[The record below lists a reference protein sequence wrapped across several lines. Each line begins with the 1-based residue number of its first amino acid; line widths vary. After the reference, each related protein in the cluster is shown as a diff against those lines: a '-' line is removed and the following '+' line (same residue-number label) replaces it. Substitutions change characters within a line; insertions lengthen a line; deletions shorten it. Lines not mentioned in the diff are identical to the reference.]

1 MPRKG
6 SKRELK
12 WSIFQRGRSMK
23 ADELT
28 GSIWPEPEED
38 RHTVFKNLRAQFP
51 VLSRE
56 VYGKRLVYLDNA
68 ATTQKPLAVIEKVS
82 DYYKTGNANIHRGVH
97 FLSQEAT
104 EAYEDARTEAQH
116 FVNAA
121 ETKEIIYTRGVTEGI
136 NLVAQAF
143 GRMAIGRDDEIILS
157 RMEHHSNIVPW
168 QILCEQVGARIR
180 VLPMDDR
187 GELLLEELPKLI
199 NSRTRIISVVHVSN
213 SLGTV
218 NNVREIVRIAHE
230 NGVPVLL
237 DAAQSAPHIPLDVQD
252 LDVDFLVF
260 SGHKVYAPTGIGIL
274 YGKAGLLN
282 KMPPYQGGGEMIA
295 SVTFEKTT
303 YNKIPFKY
311 EAGTPNIAG
320 GIGLGTALEFV
331 QNIGMDEIAAYE
343 TELLDYAHRV
353 LLNIPGIRIIGT
365 APRKSGAVSFMLED
379 FHPHDVGT
387 ILDQEGIAVRTGHHC
402 TQPVMDFFKI
412 PATIR
417 ASFSFYNTFEEIDIL
432 AEGLLVA
439 RSILGSGARHH

>member
-1 MPRKG
+1 
-6 SKRELK
+6 
-12 WSIFQRGRSMK
+12 MK
-23 ADELT
+23 ANELT
-28 GSIWPEPEED
+28 GAVLPEPKN
-38 RHTVFKNLRAQFP
+38 RRRAGFKKLREQFP

-56 VYGKRLVYLDNA
+56 VYGKKLVYLDNA

-82 DYYKTGNANIHRGVH
+82 DYYMTGNANIHRGVH

-121 ETKEIIYTRGVTEGI
+121 ETKEIIFTRGATEGI

-143 GRMAIGRDDEIILS
+143 GRMAVGRGDEIILS

-168 QILCEQVGARIR
+168 QILCEQTGARIR

-187 GELLLEELPKLI
+187 GELRLEELPKMI
-199 NSRTRIISVVHVSN
+199 NSRTRIVSVVHVSN
-213 SLGTV
+213 ALGTV
-218 NNVREIVRIAHE
+218 NNVREIIKTAHLH
-230 NGVPVLL
+230 GVPVLL
-237 DAAQSAPHIPLDVQD
+237 DAAQSAPHIPIDVQD
-252 LDVDFLVF
+252 LDADFLVL

-274 YGKAGLLN
+274 FGKDELLS
-282 KMPPYQGGGEMIA
+282 KMPPYQGGGEMIG

-320 GIGLGTALEFV
+320 GIGFGAALGFIQDIGLE
-331 QNIGMDEIAAYE
+331 EISAYE
-343 TELLDYAHRV
+343 KDLLDYAHQV
-353 LLNIPGIRIIGT
+353 LLKTPGVRLIGT
-365 APRKSGAVSFMLED
+365 AKEKAGAISFMLED

-402 TQPVMDFFKI
+402 TQPIMDYFGI
-412 PATIR
+412 PATVR
-417 ASFSFYNTFEEIDIL
+417 ASFSFYNTFEEVDAL
-432 AEGLLVA
+432 AEGLHVA
-439 RSILGSGARHH
+439 RSVLGLGSGHH

>member
-1 MPRKG
+1 
-6 SKRELK
+6 
-12 WSIFQRGRSMK
+12 MK

-121 ETKEIIYTRGVTEGI
+121 ETKEIIFTRGVTEGI

-331 QNIGMDEIAAYE
+331 QNIGMYEIAAYE
-343 TELLDYAHRV
+343 TELLDYAHQV

>member
-1 MPRKG
+1 
-6 SKRELK
+6 
-12 WSIFQRGRSMK
+12 MK
-23 ADELT
+23 ADKLT
-28 GSIWPEPEED
+28 GPVRREPEKI
-38 RHTVFKNLRAQFP
+38 RHIGFKKLRAQFP
-51 VLSRE
+51 ILARE
-56 VYGKRLVYLDNA
+56 VYGKKLVYLDNA
-68 ATTQKPLAVIEKVS
+68 ATTQKPLAVIEKIS

-104 EAYEDARTEAQH
+104 EAYEEARTEAQH

-121 ETKEIIYTRGVTEGI
+121 ETKEIIFTRGVTEGI

-180 VLPMDDR
+180 VLPMDAR
-187 GELLLEELPKLI
+187 GELILEELPKLI
-199 NSRTRIISVVHVSN
+199 NTRTRIISVVHVSN

-218 NNVREIVRIAHE
+218 NNIREIVRIAHE

-252 LDVDFLVF
+252 MDVDFLVL

-274 YGKAGLLN
+274 YGKAGLLD
-282 KMPPYQGGGEMIA
+282 KMPPYQGGGEMIG

-331 QNIGMDEIAAYE
+331 QNIGMEEIAAYE
-343 TELLDYAHRV
+343 KELLDYAHQV
-353 LLNIPGIRIIGT
+353 LLNTPGIRIIGT
-365 APRKSGAVSFMLED
+365 APKKSGAVSFMLED

-432 AEGLLVA
+432 AEGLQVA
-439 RSILGSGARHH
+439 RSILGLGARHH

>member
-1 MPRKG
+1 M
-6 SKRELK
+6 
-12 WSIFQRGRSMK
+12 I
-23 ADELT
+23 ANELT
-28 GSIWPEPEED
+28 GVVRPEPKNR
-38 RHTVFKNLRAQFP
+38 RHAGFKKLREQFP

-56 VYGKRLVYLDNA
+56 VYGKKLVYLDNA

-121 ETKEIIYTRGVTEGI
+121 ETKEIIFTRGATEGI

-143 GRMAIGRDDEIILS
+143 GRMAVGRGDEIILS

-168 QILCEQVGARIR
+168 QILCEQAGARIR

-187 GELLLEELPKLI
+187 GELLLEELPKMI
-199 NSRTRIISVVHVSN
+199 NSRTRIVSVVHVSN
-213 SLGTV
+213 ALGTV
-218 NNVREIVRIAHE
+218 NNVREIIKTAHLH
-230 NGVPVLL
+230 GVPVLL
-237 DAAQSAPHIPLDVQD
+237 DAAQSAPHIPIDVQD
-252 LDVDFLVF
+252 LDADFLVL

-274 YGKAGLLN
+274 YGKDELLS
-282 KMPPYQGGGEMIA
+282 KMPPYQGGGEMIG

-320 GIGLGTALEFV
+320 GIGFGAALGFIQDIGLE
-331 QNIGMDEIAAYE
+331 EINAYE
-343 TELLDYAHRV
+343 KDLLDYAHQV
-353 LLNIPGIRIIGT
+353 LLKTPGVRLIGT
-365 APRKSGAVSFMLED
+365 AKEKAGAISFMLED

-402 TQPVMDFFKI
+402 TQPIMDYFGI
-412 PATIR
+412 PATVR
-417 ASFSFYNTFEEIDIL
+417 ASFSFYNTFEEVDAL
-432 AEGLLVA
+432 AEGLHVA
-439 RSILGSGARHH
+439 RSVLGLGSRHHRLGRQE

>member
-1 MPRKG
+1 MNAEEP
-6 SKRELK
+6 
-12 WSIFQRGRSMK
+12 
-23 ADELT
+23 T
-28 GSIWPEPEED
+28 GSVWQEPEKD
-38 RHTVFKNLRAQFP
+38 RHAEFKKLREQFP
-51 VLSRE
+51 ILSSK

-68 ATTQKPLAVIEKVS
+68 ATAQKPKVVIEKVR
-82 DYYKTGNANIHRGVH
+82 DYYETGNANIHRGVH

-104 EAYEDARTEAQH
+104 EAYEEARTEAQH

-121 ETKEIIYTRGVTEGI
+121 ETKEIIFTRGVTEGI

-180 VLPMDDR
+180 VLPMDNR

-199 NSRTRIISVVHVSN
+199 NARTRIISVVHVSN

-218 NNVREIVRIAHE
+218 NNVKEIVRIAHE

-274 YGKAGLLN
+274 YGKAGFLN
-282 KMPPYQGGGEMIA
+282 KMPPYQGGGEMIS
-295 SVTFEKTT
+295 SVTFDKTT

-311 EAGTPNIAG
+311 EAGTPNMAG

-331 QNIGMDEIAAYE
+331 QDIGMDEIAAYE
-343 TELLDYAHRV
+343 NEILDYAHQV
-353 LLNIPGIRIIGT
+353 LLKTPGIRIIGT
-365 APRKSGAVSFMLED
+365 APKKSGAVSFLLED

-432 AEGLLVA
+432 AEGLHVA
-439 RSILGSGARHH
+439 RSILGSGSRHH

>member
-1 MPRKG
+1 MTN
-6 SKRELK
+6 
-12 WSIFQRGRSMK
+12 
-23 ADELT
+23 ELT
-28 GSIWPEPEED
+28 GDVRQEPEKTGYIGF
-38 RHTVFKNLRAQFP
+38 RKLREQFP
-51 VLSRE
+51 ILSRE
-56 VYGKRLVYLDNA
+56 VYGKKLVYLDNA
-68 ATTQKPLAVIEKVS
+68 ATTQKPLAVIDKVS
-82 DYYKTGNANIHRGVH
+82 DYYKKGNANIHRGVH

-121 ETKEIIYTRGVTEGI
+121 ETKEIIFTRGVTEGI

-180 VLPMDDR
+180 VLPMNDQ

-199 NSRTRIISVVHVSN
+199 NSRTRIISIVHVSN

-218 NNVREIVRIAHE
+218 NNVREIINVAHSH
-230 NGVPVLL
+230 GVPVLV
-237 DAAQSAPHIPLDVQD
+237 DAAQSAPHIPIDVQD
-252 LDVDFLVF
+252 MDADFLVL

-274 YGKAGLLN
+274 YGKAELLN
-282 KMPPYQGGGEMIA
+282 KMPPYQGGGEMIG

-311 EAGTPNIAG
+311 EAGTPNISG
-320 GIGLGTALEFV
+320 GIGLGAALGFI
-331 QNIGMDEIAAYE
+331 QDIGIRKIAAYE
-343 TELLDYAHRV
+343 KDLLDYAHQV
-353 LLNIPGIRIIGT
+353 LLKTPGVRIIGN
-365 APRKSGAVSFMLED
+365 ARKKSGAVSFMLED

-402 TQPVMDFFKI
+402 TQPVMDYFGV
-412 PATIR
+412 PATVR
-417 ASFSFYNTFEEIDIL
+417 ASFSFYNTFEEVDAL
-432 AEGLLVA
+432 ADGLQVA
-439 RSILGSGARHH
+439 RSILGMGIRHH

>member
-1 MPRKG
+1 
-6 SKRELK
+6 
-12 WSIFQRGRSMK
+12 MK
-23 ADELT
+23 ANELT
-28 GSIWPEPEED
+28 GVVLPESKN
-38 RHTVFKNLRAQFP
+38 RRRAGFKKLREQFP

-56 VYGKRLVYLDNA
+56 VYGKKLVYLDNA

-121 ETKEIIYTRGVTEGI
+121 ETKEIIFTRGATEGI

-143 GRMAIGRDDEIILS
+143 GRMAVGRGDEIILS

-168 QILCEQVGARIR
+168 QILCEQTGARIR

-187 GELLLEELPKLI
+187 GELRLEELSKMI
-199 NSRTRIISVVHVSN
+199 NSRTRIVSVVHVSN
-213 SLGTV
+213 ALGTV
-218 NNVREIVRIAHE
+218 NNVREIIKAAHLH
-230 NGVPVLL
+230 GVPVLL
-237 DAAQSAPHIPLDVQD
+237 DAAQSAPHIPIDVQD
-252 LDVDFLVF
+252 LDADFLVL

-274 YGKAGLLN
+274 YGKDELLS
-282 KMPPYQGGGEMIA
+282 KMPPYQGGGEMIG

-320 GIGLGTALEFV
+320 GIGFGAALGFIQDIGLE
-331 QNIGMDEIAAYE
+331 EISAYE
-343 TELLDYAHRV
+343 KDLLDYAHQV
-353 LLNIPGIRIIGT
+353 LLKTPGVRLIGT
-365 APRKSGAVSFMLED
+365 AKEKSGAISFMLED

-402 TQPVMDFFKI
+402 TQPIMDYFGI
-412 PATIR
+412 PATVR
-417 ASFSFYNTFEEIDIL
+417 ASFSFYNTFEEVDAL
-432 AEGLLVA
+432 AEGLHVA
-439 RSILGSGARHH
+439 RSVLGSGSGHHRLGRQE